1 MSGKARFSLT
11 TGSGRMI
18 KKQENQ
24 DAAVAED
31 WADKI
36 QTER

>member
-1 MSGKARFSLT
+1 MSGNARFSLT

-24 DAAVAED
+24 GAAVLED
-31 WADKI
+31 GADKI